1 MDGGAVRAG
10 DVDAEVFTSTSILT
24 LALTLALALATA
36 DPEMTEVEAAVDAY
50 RA

>member
-10 DVDAEVFTSTSILT
+10 DVDAEAFTFTST
-24 LALTLALALATA
+24 LAPALAFATG

-50 RA
+50 CA